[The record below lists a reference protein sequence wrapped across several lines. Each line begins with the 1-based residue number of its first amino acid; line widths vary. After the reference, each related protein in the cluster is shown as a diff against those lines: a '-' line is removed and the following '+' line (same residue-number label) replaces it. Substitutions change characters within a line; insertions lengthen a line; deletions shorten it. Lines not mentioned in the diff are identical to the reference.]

1 MFVASNVVYIVQY
14 VNMNREVAVKAFKTA
29 HDAAEWIEGLN
40 DNFLANEA
48 EMKMYV
54 EPILTCEQK

>member
-1 MFVASNVVYIVQY
+1 MFKASNVVYIVQY
-14 VNMNREVAVKAFKTA
+14 LDTNREVAVKAFKTA
-29 HDAAEWIEGLN
+29 HDAAEWIEIISE
-40 DNFLANEA
+40 DFLANEA